1 LFTWSNQR
9 DPPTLTRID
18 RVLVSIDWDLE
29 HPDALLQ
36 ALPSSLSNH
45 VPLHVS
51 ISASLR
57 PRRRFKFELA
67 WMKLDGL
74 DEAIKEA
81 WTCDQRITDPFRRLD
96 ALFRNAA
103 DGLHAWGQRK
113 TGNIKL
119 QLAIA
124 NTVIFHLDA
133 AQDRRCLSQGEIWLR
148 KSLKLAILGLPSL
161 ERTMARQRSRIRW
174 LRDGDAN
181 SKLFHAVANGRRT
194 KNFIASIKVGEEI
207 ITEQDR
213 KVEAFSDAYMQL
225 LGSIQNRDYTLDLEA
240 LGLVPRD
247 LQELDVVFTE
257 AEVWD
262 TIKDMPA
269 DRAPGPDGFIGAF
282 YQRAWPVIK
291 ADIMTGL
298 HKLGV
303 GDGRGFARLNRAL
316 ITLIPKKQDATTI
329 GDYRPI
335 SLVHSFSKLF
345 SKVVANRLRKRLPD
359 IISANQSAF
368 VKRRCLHDN
377 FLLVRQV
384 ARRINQ
390 RR

>member
-1 LFTWSNQR
+1 
-9 DPPTLTRID
+9 
-18 RVLVSIDWDLE
+18 
-29 HPDALLQ
+29 
-36 ALPSSLSNH
+36 
-45 VPLHVS
+45 
-51 ISASLR
+51 
-57 PRRRFKFELA
+57 
-67 WMKLDGL
+67 
-74 DEAIKEA
+74 
-81 WTCDQRITDPFRRLD
+81 
-96 ALFRNAA
+96 
-103 DGLHAWGQRK
+103 
-113 TGNIKL
+113 
-119 QLAIA
+119 
-124 NTVIFHLDA
+124 
-133 AQDRRCLSQGEIWLR
+133 
-148 KSLKLAILGLPSL
+148 
-161 ERTMARQRSRIRW
+161 
-174 LRDGDAN
+174 
-181 SKLFHAVANGRRT
+181 
-194 KNFIASIKVGEEI
+194 VGEEI

-225 LGSIQNRDYTLDLEA
+225 LGSIQNREYTLDLEA

-247 LQELDVVFTE
+247 LQDLDAVFTE